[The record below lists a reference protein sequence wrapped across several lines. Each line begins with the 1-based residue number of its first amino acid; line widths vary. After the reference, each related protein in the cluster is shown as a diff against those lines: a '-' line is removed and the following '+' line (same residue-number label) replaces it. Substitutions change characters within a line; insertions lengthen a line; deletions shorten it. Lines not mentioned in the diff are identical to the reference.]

1 MFAMSDEFDGL
12 VRPGKEERWL
22 EVKERWFCKTSDC
35 KIPGKLKIG
44 QFYFFISFFIK
55 KLKKKRRRRG
65 HFWLYRQKATFLE
78 IMEISKGIICI
89 TISSILS
96 F

>member
-12 VRPGKEERWL
+12 VRPGKKEKWL

-44 QFYFFISFFIK
+44 QFLFFFVFI
-55 KLKKKRRRRG
+55 L
-65 HFWLYRQKATFLE
+65 FNN
-78 IMEISKGIICI
+78 
-89 TISSILS
+89 
-96 F
+96 